1 MTAIAPVTWHGA
13 EYLRLL
19 DAKDEPGILAL
30 MTEDAQIVDEI
41 TRRWYRGKHE
51 IGLALREIF
60 SRLSDVHSTAEDM
73 HSVRWGDTEVETFL
87 LHQAYDLDGA
97 TCSVISPTC
106 LLWRRTTEGWKLAL
120 MESIP
125 TTVT

>member
-1 MTAIAPVTWHGA
+1 MTAIAPVASHGA

-30 MTEDAQIVDEI
+30 MTDDAQIVDEI

-51 IGLALREIF
+51 IGLAVREIF
-60 SRLSDVHSTAEDM
+60 SRLSDVQSNAEDM
-73 HSVRWGDTEVETFL
+73 HSVRWGDVEVETFL
-87 LHQAYDLDGA
+87 LHQVYELDGA
-97 TCSVISPTC
+97 TCWVVSPTC
-106 LLWRRTTEGWKLAL
+106 LVWRRTTEGWRLAL

>member
-1 MTAIAPVTWHGA
+1 MTAIEPVAWHGA
-13 EYLRLL
+13 EYLRML
-19 DAKDEPGILAL
+19 DAKDDTGILAL
-30 MTEDAQIVDEI
+30 MTEDAQVVDEI
-41 TRRWYRGKHE
+41 TRRWHRGRHE

-73 HSVRWGDTEVETFL
+73 HSVRWGDLEVETFL
-87 LHQAYDLDGA
+87 LHQAYELDG
-97 TCSVISPTC
+97 TTYSVVSPTC
-106 LLWRRTTEGWKLAL
+106 LLWRRTADGWRLAL